1 MAGPIHIQ
9 VDIHIHIQYMYKR
22 TTEGMK
28 VGNN

>member
-9 VDIHIHIQYMYKR
+9 VDIHIQYMYKL